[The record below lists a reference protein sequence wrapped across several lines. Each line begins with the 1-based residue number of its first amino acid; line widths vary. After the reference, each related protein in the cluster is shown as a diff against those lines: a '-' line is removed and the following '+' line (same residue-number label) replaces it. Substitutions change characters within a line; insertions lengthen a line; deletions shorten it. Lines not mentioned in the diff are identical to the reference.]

1 MLASKDEKG
10 GMRLDKEQE
19 KWAIFWCDLLTPVIY
34 AEIDPDLSNRFLK
47 QLAAKEIRFP
57 NGRIGKPSL
66 STLRRKL
73 NRYRQGGFDALERK
87 IRNDRKKPRNISAEV
102 INTAIELKKEQPRRS
117 PTAINRFLEEIYAV
131 TVPRS
136 TLYRHLK
143 QAGATRIK
151 LGVMQKKVRKRWT
164 RNHTHDLWVGDFE
177 DGPYVL
183 NHTDVVPTHLSAFID
198 CHSRFVV
205 EARYYFRENLDV
217 LIDSLIRALSTHG
230 APKQLYVDNAKIYH
244 SNGLKAACYRL
255 NIKLLH
261 RPPKDPPPGGLIER
275 FFQTTQDQFEAEVR
289 AGDLLT
295 LTQLNRFLSAWLAVS
310 YHKDKH
316 SETRQPPEQRYQ
328 KGLTVIRQV
337 DMSRVIES
345 FMQSILRTVNRTFSD
360 VQLDK
365 RFYRVDAKLRGDRVQ
380 VKFDPFSNWDTV
392 HIYSL
397 AGEYLARGTLHDR
410 SSVIPAGPEPKQAK
424 PKHSYTDL
432 LLRQHKKMLAEQTG
446 GIDYRKIVS
455 KRTWPFHEFAKTVAQ
470 LMGKKAGLADLSAG
484 ELESLKKVYNHSLA
498 VNRHMLKTAFEK
510 APYPTVSYIV
520 RELKQLIQKEE
531 NDVS

>member
-1 MLASKDEKG
+1 
-10 GMRLDKEQE
+10 LDKKQE
-19 KWAIFWCDLLTPVIY
+19 RWAIFWCDLLSAVIY
-34 AEIDPDLSNRFLK
+34 EEIEPEAIHQFLK
-47 QLAAKEIRFP
+47 TKADEQIQFP
-57 NGRIGKPSL
+57 DGRIGKPSL

-73 NRYRQGGFDALERK
+73 NRYRRGGFDALARK
-87 IRNDRKKPRNISAEV
+87 HRNDRKKPRNIATRIIDKAV
-102 INTAIELKKEQPRRS
+102 ELKKEQPRRS
-117 PTAINRFLEEIYAV
+117 PATINRFLEEIYGA

-151 LGVMQKKVRKRWT
+151 LGVLQKKVRKRWT

-177 DGPYVL
+177 DGPYVM
-183 NHTDVVPTHLSAFID
+183 NNTDVVPTHLSGFID

-244 SNGLKAACYRL
+244 ANGLKAACHRL
-255 NIKLLH
+255 NINLLH

-275 FFQTTQDQFEAEVR
+275 FFQTAQDQFEAEVR
-289 AGDLLT
+289 AGDLLS
-295 LTQLNRFLSAWLAVS
+295 LPELNRFLSAWLAVS
-310 YHKDKH
+310 YHTDKH
-316 SETRQPPEQRYQ
+316 SETKQPPELRYQ
-328 KGLTVIRQV
+328 NGLTVIRQV

-345 FMQSILRTVNRTFSD
+345 FMQSIQRTVNRTFSD

-380 VKFDPFSNWDTV
+380 VKFDPFSTWDTV
-392 HIYSL
+392 HLYSL
-397 AGEYLARGTLHDR
+397 AGEYLGCGTLHDR
-410 SSVIPAGPEPKQAK
+410 SSVIPQGPESKRGK

-432 LLRQHKKMLAEQTG
+432 LLRQHKKMLTEQTG
-446 GIDYRKIVS
+446 GIDYRKVVA
-455 KRTWPFHEFAKTVAQ
+455 KRPWPFHEFAKTVAQ
-470 LMGKKAGLADLSAG
+470 LMGRKAGLADLSAG
-484 ELESLKKVYNHSLA
+484 ELESLKKVYNQSLA
-498 VNRHMLKTAFEK
+498 VNRHMVKTAFEK
-510 APYPTVSYIV
+510 APYPTVSYVI
-520 RELKQLIQKEE
+520 RELKQLIKKEK

>member
-1 MLASKDEKG
+1 M
-10 GMRLDKEQE
+10 DKEQE
-19 KWAIFWCDLLTPVIY
+19 KWAIFWCDLLSPVIY
-34 AEIDPDLSNRFLK
+34 AEIDPELINQFLK
-47 QLAAKEIRFP
+47 QLAQQNIRFP

-73 NRYRQGGFDALERK
+73 NRYRQGGFDALARK
-87 IRNDRKKPRNISAEV
+87 HRNDRKKPRNIAGR
-102 INTAIELKKEQPRRS
+102 IIDTAVELKKEQPRRS
-117 PTAINRFLEEIYAV
+117 PGAINRFLEEIYGA

-151 LGVMQKKVRKRWT
+151 LGILQTKVRKRWT
-164 RNHTHDLWVGDFE
+164 RNHTHDLWIGDFE
-177 DGPYVL
+177 DGPYVM
-183 NHTDVVPTHLSAFID
+183 NNTDVVPTHLSGFID
-198 CHSRFVV
+198 CHSRFIV
-205 EARYYFRENLDV
+205 EARYYIKENLDV

-244 SNGLKAACYRL
+244 ANALKAACYRL
-255 NIKLLH
+255 NINLLH

-275 FFQTTQDQFEAEVR
+275 FFQTVQDQFEAEVR

-295 LTQLNRFLSAWLAVS
+295 LPELNRLLSAWLAVG
-310 YHKDKH
+310 YHKDRH
-316 SETRQPPEQRYQ
+316 AETGQPPEQRYE

-345 FMQSILRTVNRTFSD
+345 FMQSIQRTVNGTFSD
-360 VQLDK
+360 VQLNK

-380 VKFDPFSNWDTV
+380 VKFDPFSTWDTV

-397 AGEYLARGTLHDR
+397 AGEYLGRGALHDR
-410 SSVIPAGPEPKQAK
+410 SSVIPAGTEQKRVK

-432 LLRQHKKMLAEQTG
+432 LLRQHQKMLADQTG
-446 GIDYRKIVS
+446 GIDYRKVVS
-455 KRTWPFHEFAKTVAQ
+455 KRPWPFHEFAKTVAQ
-470 LMGKKAGLADLSAG
+470 LLGKKAGLADLSTG
-484 ELESLKKVYNHSLA
+484 ELESLKKVYNQSLA
-498 VNRHMLKTAFEK
+498 INRHLLKTAFEK
-510 APYPTVSYIV
+510 APYPTVPYVI
-520 RELKQLIQKEE
+520 RELKQLIQKEK

>member
-1 MLASKDEKG
+1 M
-10 GMRLDKEQE
+10 DKKQE
-19 KWAIFWCDLLTPVIY
+19 KWAIFWCDLLSPLIY
-34 AEIDPDLSNRFLK
+34 DDIEPEATNRFLK
-47 QLAAKEIRFP
+47 TLADKPICFP
-57 NGRIGKPSL
+57 DGRIEKPSL

-73 NRYRQGGFDALERK
+73 NRYRQGGFDAL
-87 IRNDRKKPRNISAEV
+87 DRQKRCDRGKPRNTGCEV
-102 INTAIELKKEQPRRS
+102 IEKAIELKKEQPHRS
-117 PTAINRFLEEIYAV
+117 PGAINRFLEEMYGL

-151 LGVMQKKVRKRWT
+151 LGVLHKKVRKRWT

-183 NHTDVVPTHLSAFID
+183 SNTDVLPTHLSAFID

-205 EARYYFRENLDV
+205 EARYYLKENLDV
-217 LIDSLIRALSTHG
+217 LIDSLIRAFSTHG

-244 SNGLKAACYRL
+244 ANGLKAACYRL

-275 FFQTTQDQFEAEVR
+275 FFLTAQDQFEAEVR

-295 LTQLNRFLSAWLAVS
+295 LAELNRFWSAWLTVS
-310 YHKDKH
+310 YHKNKH
-316 SETRQPPEQRYQ
+316 SETGQSPDQRYQ
-328 KGLTVIRQV
+328 NGMIVIRQV
-337 DMSRVIES
+337 DMGRAIES

-360 VQLDK
+360 VQVNK
-365 RFYRVDAKLRGDRVQ
+365 RFYRVDPKLRGDRVQ
-380 VKFDPFSNWDTV
+380 VKYDPFSSWDTV

-397 AGEYLARGTLHDR
+397 DGEYLGCGTLHDR
-410 SSVIPAGPEPKQAK
+410 LSVIPAGPEPKRAK

-446 GIDYRKIVS
+446 GIDYRKVVA
-455 KRTWPFHEFAKTVAQ
+455 KRHWPFHAFAKTVAQ
-470 LMGKKAGLADLSAG
+470 LMGRKDALAGLCAG
-484 ELESLKKVYNHSLA
+484 ELESLKKVYNQSLT
-498 VNRHMLKTAFEK
+498 VNRHMVKTAFEK
-510 APYPTVSYIV
+510 ALYPTVPYVI
-520 RELKQLIQKEE
+520 RELKQLIRKEK